1 MKKKVHLPPCKHTKE
16 YAIIYPSSREKAK
29 NKDNKKER
37 TKEMSKAYIVTAVD
51 YGDSVD
57 GKARTI
63 GVFFDRD
70 EAQKALNAD
79 MDTYKGHFESLGQK
93 VTEDDLAVWHGEHH
107 GCEWN
112 VEEKDI
118 RIPLTPLQFTNLN
131 GIAESIETNAN
142 DSYFSYADS
151 LSKEEDEY
159 LLKSLANRGIA
170 IDKEKEVEMRGE
182 EARAWIAKHVKENG

>member
-1 MKKKVHLPPCKHTKE
+1 
-16 YAIIYPSSREKAK
+16 
-29 NKDNKKER
+29 
-37 TKEMSKAYIVTAVD
+37 MSKVYIVTAVD

-63 GVFFDRD
+63 GVSFDRD
-70 EAQKALNAD
+70 EEQKVLDGD
-79 MDTYKGHFESLGQK
+79 MDYYKCMHPTYKEGR
-93 VTEDDLAVWHGEHH
+93 LAVTDDDGN

-112 VEEKDI
+112 IESMDV

-151 LSKEEDEY
+151 LSEEEDEY
-159 LLKSLANRGIA
+159 LLSNLANRGIA
-170 IDKEKEVEMRGE
+170 IDKVNEVEMRGE
-182 EARAWIAKHVKENG
+182 EAREWLAKHGKGNGNG

>member
-1 MKKKVHLPPCKHTKE
+1 MLKGKDKK
-16 YAIIYPSSREKAK
+16 
-29 NKDNKKER
+29 
-37 TKEMSKAYIVTAVD
+37 MSKAYILTAVD

-63 GVFFDRD
+63 GVFFNRD
-70 EAQKALNAD
+70 EAQKVLNDD
-79 MDTYKGHFESLGQK
+79 MDYYKAMHPTYKEGE
-93 VTEDDLAVWHGEHH
+93 LAVTDDDGN

-112 VEEKDI
+112 IESMDV

-151 LSKEEDEY
+151 LSEEEDGY
-159 LLKSLANRGIA
+159 LLSALANRGIA
-170 IDKEKEVEMRGE
+170 IDKENEVEMRGE
-182 EARAWIAKHVKENG
+182 EAREWLAKHGKENGNG